1 VIKGGRF
8 ETERRECQYCYDRRI
23 HRFKVLRVALLYQS
37 KVGRRRYGR
46 RRYPEESQ
54 TSELS
59 LNRHGNTVA

>member
-1 VIKGGRF
+1 MIKGGRF
-8 ETERRECQYCYDRRI
+8 ETERRECQYCYHHRI

-46 RRYPEESQ
+46 YPEESQ